1 MEPTAE
7 QIIKTRLE
15 KGLVA
20 LGIELQHQQQQKL
33 LAYLALLEKW
43 NKAYNLSAV
52 RDREEM
58 VGRHLLDS
66 LAVLPV
72 LQHEKMVT
80 LADIGSGAGLP
91 GIPLAIA
98 RPEWQITL
106 VDSNGKKTGF
116 LRQAKTQLQL
126 EGLTIINDR
135 IENLREP
142 FDAVISRAFASLK
155 DTVILAGGLMDQ
167 KTVLWAMKGRLDPEE
182 LSGLPK
188 PYKVSASHA
197 LTVPDCEGERH
208 LLKIV
213 HE

>member
-1 MEPTAE
+1 MESPAE
-7 QIIKTRLE
+7 QTIKARLE
-15 KGLVA
+15 KGLGL
-20 LGIELQHQQQQKL
+20 LGLDLQRQQQQKL

-52 RDREEM
+52 RDRGEM

-72 LQHEKMVT
+72 LRREKIIT
-80 LADIGSGAGLP
+80 LVDIGSGAGLP

-98 RPEWQITL
+98 CPEWQITL

-135 IENLREP
+135 IENLQQS
-142 FDAVISRAFASLK
+142 FDAVICRAFASLK
-155 DTVILAGGLMDQ
+155 DTVNLAEGLMGGE
-167 KTVLWAMKGRLDPEE
+167 TALWAMKGRLDPEE
-182 LSGLPK
+182 LSELPK
-188 PYKVSASHA
+188 PYKVSAFHA